1 MAYEQKPN
9 SFSLFKNDKKEKDS
23 HPDYKGSFVDDQ
35 GREYF
40 CDAWIKEGKSGKFMS
55 GRVKLKDKQRG
66 QSTPP
71 AQAHSPAPVAPQ
83 STATASSDIPF

>member
-9 SFSLFKNDKKEKDS
+9 TFSLFKNEDKKSET

-40 CDAWIKEGKSGKFMS
+40 CDAWIKKGQNNRTFMS
-55 GRVKLKDKQRG
+55 GRVKLKDKQKGSARVDDVRPG
-66 QSTPP
+66 TTGGELAKDS
-71 AQAHSPAPVAPQ
+71 
-83 STATASSDIPF
+83 IPF

>member
-9 SFSLFKNDKKEKDS
+9 SFSLFKNGKKEKDS

-55 GRVKLKDKQRG
+55 GRVKLKDKQRN
-66 QSTPP
+66 QQDPEQTPRSSG
-71 AQAHSPAPVAPQ
+71 AGRDTSP
-83 STATASSDIPF
+83 SDIPF